1 MDVGIDEESGWDL
14 LSFGE
19 GGNLFIISNFDDE
32 LLKVC
37 EEFTILLYRNLST
50 KYISLKLVFTFMF
63 KKNIKEKKIFYV
75 SSVYTSNV

>member
-1 MDVGIDEESGWDL
+1 MEVGIDEESGWDP

-19 GGNLFIISNFDDE
+19 GGNLFIILNFDDE

-63 KKNIKEKKIFYV
+63 LKNSEKKLSYV
-75 SSVYTSNV
+75 SSVYTSSV